1 MSKVS
6 EKGFLFIHSGVF
18 DNEQVRLNLETCIT
32 KLRQIN
38 PDIKNCDVY
47 VNVVENKEG
56 VKFGHTYAWVSND
69 AVYNALIG
77 LNFDG
82 TERFEEKEDENW
94 VEPEEDYDEAME
106 RAGNNWALIG
116 EIEEMY
122 ECPIIKVQLE
132 PLIVPPGIKYTEKQQ
147 KELGTDE
154 QYGFIEIG
162 PARVT
167 IRHEE
172 NKINTM
178 YSTCLPEWVN
188 ENMLRNFFYRFS
200 RDKTVHTK
208 NKEKISYPK
217 ISFTKSNYKAKW
229 RKSEN
234 GDMFDVQISFSP
246 LDRYLVH
253 FLINV
258 TKKIKL
264 TNPTTGKEEFLFFS
278 QAKSRAT
285 V

>member
-18 DNEQVRLNLETCIT
+18 DNNQVRLNLETCIA
-32 KLRQIN
+32 KLRQLNENIR
-38 PDIKNCDVY
+38 NCDVY

-56 VKFGHTYAWVSND
+56 IKYGHTYAWVSND

-82 TERFEEKEDENW
+82 TERYEEKEDENW

-106 RAGNNWALIG
+106 RAGDNWALIG
-116 EIEEMY
+116 EIEQLY
-122 ECPIIKVQLE
+122 ECPMIKVPLE
-132 PLIVPPGIKYTEKQQ
+132 PLVVPPGIKYTPEQQ

-172 NKINTM
+172 NKINAL
-178 YSTCLPEWVN
+178 YSTCVPSWVN
-188 ENMLRNFFYRFS
+188 EQMLRNFFSKFS
-200 RDKTVHTK
+200 RDKSVHSK
-208 NKEKISYPK
+208 NKEKITFPLVS
-217 ISFTKSNYKAKW
+217 ITKSNFKAKW
-229 RKSEN
+229 RKSEDEPSLN
-234 GDMFDVQISFSP
+234 VQITFSP
-246 LDRYLVH
+246 LDRYLAY

-264 TNPTTGKEEFLFFS
+264 LNPNTKKEEILFFS
-278 QAKSRAT
+278 HAKSRT
-285 V
+285 NI